1 MNKITINNITFNFT
15 DMDEDACMLMVI
27 LKDGIF
33 VTCLEYYV
41 GGDKHYWY
49 NTLLNGDNINDA
61 IIQELLD
68 KFTEMVVSKC

>member
-33 VTCLEYYV
+33 VAYLEYYV
-41 GGDKHYWY
+41 GGGKHYWY

-68 KFTEMVVSKC
+68 KFTETVVK